1 METMKSAVDL
11 LAAEIKDLYSAEK
24 QLTKAIPKMIAGAKD
39 PHLKA
44 GLSAHLDETKQQI
57 VRLETIAGLLEIEA
71 SGKVCKGMEGIILE
85 GAEALSTDA
94 PPLVH
99 DLGIIAAARRVEHY
113 EMAGY
118 MTAIAISDE
127 LELSEVTAL
136 LQETLFEEKGAEE
149 SLRTHFDGLLVKC
162 TAVAADSG
170 KPPAKHTP
178 NVMAKTA

>member
-1 METMKSAVDL
+1 MATMKNPVER

-24 QLTKAIPKMIAGAKD
+24 QLTKAIPKMIAGAND
-39 PHLKA
+39 PQLKA
-44 GLSAHLDETKQQI
+44 GLSAHLDETRQQI
-57 VRLETIAGLLEIEA
+57 VRLETIAGLLEIKTT
-71 SGKVCKGMEGIILE
+71 GKVCKGMEGIILE
-85 GAEALSTDA
+85 GAEALSTDG

-118 MTAIAISDE
+118 MTAIAISE
-127 LELSEVTAL
+127 GLKLSEVTLL

-149 SLRTHFDGLLVKC
+149 SLRNHFDALLVKC
-162 TAVAADSG
+162 IAEAAAPG

>member
-1 METMKSAVDL
+1 MATMKSADDL

-57 VRLETIAGLLEIEA
+57 VRLETIAELLDIKA
-71 SGKVCKGMEGIILE
+71 SGKICKGMEGIILE
-85 GAEALSTDA
+85 GAEALSAEA

-118 MTAIAISDE
+118 MTAVTISKE
-127 LELSEVTAL
+127 LKLTEVTAL

-149 SLRTHFDGLLVKC
+149 SLRNQFAELLVKRVAEA
-162 TAVAADSG
+162 TASG
-170 KPPAKHTP
+170 STPAKRTSAA
-178 NVMAKTA
+178 MAKTA

>member
-1 METMKSAVDL
+1 MATIKSPLEL

-39 PHLKA
+39 PQLKA

-57 VRLETIAGLLEIEA
+57 VRLETIAGLLEIKA
-71 SGKVCKGMEGIILE
+71 SGKVCKGMEGIIME

-118 MTAIAISDE
+118 MTAVSIAEE
-127 LELSEVTAL
+127 LKLSAVTAL

-149 SLRTHFDGLLVKC
+149 SLRNHFAGLLVKC
-162 TAVAADSG
+162 VAETAETG
-170 KPPAKHTP
+170 KPPAKSTAA
-178 NVMAKTA
+178 VMAKSA

>member
-1 METMKSAVDL
+1 MATMKSANEL

-39 PHLKA
+39 PELKA
-44 GLSAHLDETKQQI
+44 GLTAHLDETKQQI
-57 VRLETIAGLLEIEA
+57 VRLESIAGILEIKA

-85 GAEALSTDA
+85 GAEALTIDA
-94 PPLVH
+94 PALVY

-118 MTAIAISDE
+118 MTAIVISEE
-127 LELSEVTAL
+127 LELTEVTAL

-149 SLRTHFDGLLVKC
+149 SLHSRFAGLVES
-162 TAVAADSG
+162 AVSEEATSA
-170 KPPAKHTP
+170 KPPARRTQ
-178 NVMAKTA
+178 NAMAKTA